1 MADSLDHRKLA
12 QHIFRPFHLAFGTE
26 NVIRFDYVRRVVAQ
40 RRVDQMVDLELHRQR
55 GGDHGDRDHIL
66 ERDEDLAE
74 HHLRLP
80 AERPAYHVDRFGR

>member
-1 MADSLDHRKLA
+1 MNNLANHHDRGCDHR
-12 QHIFRPFHLAFGTE
+12 
-26 NVIRFDYVRRVVAQ
+26 
-40 RRVDQMVDLELHRQR
+40 
-55 GGDHGDRDHIL
+55 DRDHIL